1 MVGDL
6 IDKSLGKNNFLNLFA
21 GIRIKTHFPWNAKLF
36 ISFRS
41 SFKSFFFEVISWT
54 SEKREV
60 SSANSLGFET
70 KLLERSLINIKK
82 KRRPRTDPWGTLVLT
97 LAHEKYRPFKTT
109 VSFLTLRKSNIKF
122 NKLPLSPFCFNL

>member
-1 MVGDL
+1 MIWL
-6 IDKSLGKNNFLNLFA
+6 IKSLGKSNFLSLLLGCGLKLIF
-21 GIRIKTHFPWNAKLF
+21 HWNAKLF
-36 ISFRS
+36 IFFRS
-41 SFKSFFFEVISWT
+41 SFKFFFFKVISWT

-70 KLLERSLINIKK
+70 KLSERSLINIKK
-82 KRRPRTDPWGTLVLT
+82 KRKPRTDPWGTLVLT

>member
-1 MVGDL
+1 MIWL
-6 IDKSLGKNNFLNLFA
+6 IKSLGKSNFLSLLLGCGLKLIF
-21 GIRIKTHFPWNAKLF
+21 HWNAKLF
-36 ISFRS
+36 IFFRS
-41 SFKSFFFEVISWT
+41 SFKFFFFKVISWT
-54 SEKREV
+54 SEKRQV

-70 KLLERSLINIKK
+70 KLSERSLINIKK
-82 KRRPRTDPWGTLVLT
+82 KRKPRTDPWGTLVLT

>member
-1 MVGDL
+1 MIWL
-6 IDKSLGKNNFLNLFA
+6 IKSLGKSNFLSLLLGCGLKLIF
-21 GIRIKTHFPWNAKLF
+21 HWNAKLF
-36 ISFRS
+36 IFFRS
-41 SFKSFFFEVISWT
+41 SFKFFFFKVISWT

-70 KLLERSLINIKK
+70 KFSERSLINIKK
-82 KRRPRTDPWGTLVLT
+82 KRKPRTDPWGNLVLT

-109 VSFLTLRKSNIKF
+109 VSFLTLRKSIIKF